1 MQRISVGFLEQGM
14 VAAKNVRSADGRLL
28 VTADTALSEAMVSNI
43 QKSGLGS
50 IYVWN
55 PLFQNIDVPDVVA
68 EDSRMKCEMAL
79 QKTVAAYKKT
89 KVLDVSG
96 IKPLLRDLVSEVIRN
111 RTSMIH
117 QLDMRTYHDYLYAHS
132 VNTCILSLLIAV
144 NMGYPEGK
152 LQDLALGTLFHD
164 IWMMMLPDS
173 LLLKMGNLSPEE
185 SALVQQHPEQGF
197 NILRTAQEI
206 PITATHIAFQHHER
220 VDGKGYPRTLAADK
234 ILEYARV
241 VAVADTFDA
250 LVSDRPY
257 RKGMI
262 PHEAYEVMMLLGDT
276 YVDREILQLF
286 LTHVAVYPIGSIVQ
300 LDNGQYGVVTQV
312 PPKMQVRPCIRLL
325 TDRQGK
331 LLENQEEIDLTEHL
345 TLMISRVL
353 KEKEVFDLGKAVMKA
368 G

>member
-1 MQRISVGFLEQGM
+1 M

-28 VTADTALSEAMVSNI
+28 VTADTPLSEAMVGNI

-55 PLFQNIDVPDVVA
+55 PLFQNIEVPDVVA

-111 RTSMIH
+111 RSSMIH

-164 IWMMMLPDS
+164 MGMMMLPD
-173 LLLKMGNLSPEE
+173 
-185 SALVQQHPEQGF
+185 
-197 NILRTAQEI
+197 
-206 PITATHIAFQHHER
+206 
-220 VDGKGYPRTLAADK
+220 
-234 ILEYARV
+234 
-241 VAVADTFDA
+241 
-250 LVSDRPY
+250 
-257 RKGMI
+257 
-262 PHEAYEVMMLLGDT
+262 
-276 YVDREILQLF
+276 
-286 LTHVAVYPIGSIVQ
+286 
-300 LDNGQYGVVTQV
+300 
-312 PPKMQVRPCIRLL
+312 
-325 TDRQGK
+325 
-331 LLENQEEIDLTEHL
+331 
-345 TLMISRVL
+345 
-353 KEKEVFDLGKAVMKA
+353 
-368 G
+368 

>member
-1 MQRISVGFLEQGM
+1 M
-14 VAAKNVRSADGRLL
+14 
-28 VTADTALSEAMVSNI
+28 
-43 QKSGLGS
+43 
-50 IYVWN
+50 
-55 PLFQNIDVPDVVA
+55 
-68 EDSRMKCEMAL
+68 
-79 QKTVAAYKKT
+79 
-89 KVLDVSG
+89 
-96 IKPLLRDLVSEVIRN
+96 
-111 RTSMIH
+111 
-117 QLDMRTYHDYLYAHS
+117 
-132 VNTCILSLLIAV
+132 
-144 NMGYPEGK
+144 
-152 LQDLALGTLFHD
+152 
-164 IWMMMLPDS
+164 
-173 LLLKMGNLSPEE
+173 
-185 SALVQQHPEQGF
+185 
-197 NILRTAQEI
+197 
-206 PITATHIAFQHHER
+206 
-220 VDGKGYPRTLAADK
+220 AADK

-300 LDNGQYGVVTQV
+300 LDNGQNGVVTQV
-312 PPKMQVRPCIRLL
+312 LPKMQVRHCIRLL

-331 LLENQEEIDLTEHL
+331 LLETQEEIDLTEHL